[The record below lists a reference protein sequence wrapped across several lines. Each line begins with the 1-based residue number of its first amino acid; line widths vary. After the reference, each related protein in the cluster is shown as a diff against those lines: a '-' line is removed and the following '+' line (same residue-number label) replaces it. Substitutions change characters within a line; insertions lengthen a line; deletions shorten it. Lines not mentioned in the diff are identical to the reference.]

1 MADLPAIDRIASGG
15 TVIDEPD
22 ASPPSVL
29 DINATF
35 GDEIIDKSE
44 FIAEVHKS
52 HALAMRARS
61 HFPAS
66 PLSAVASKY
75 EGGIDDTNAIFDA
88 RTSDQNKI
96 EILMQPNIDSL
107 FGDEYLTALT
117 APPPKALSDPSET
130 LDGDATTT
138 TAFEGEESTEA
149 KNILSIVDDIFGSM
163 PHELEELLRTNGQ
176 VAALPLARRRKR
188 VRERLLTSSVG
199 IVSNIRRAMKHLL
212 KYLKENDLP
221 FTCFANDVLIDSV
234 EEYGDGAKTR
244 AAQRKANATKHGK
257 TLKRDR
263 GGATARMPIV
273 NGYANM
279 SKLMG
284 LPIEVSE
291 ELKDVAR
298 CGPGMP
304 TVATMT
310 SARAVRNY
318 ELKTMAKTGSAKNSK
333 YVRAYAGGG
342 CIKVYSST
350 RTKDLQRTPLI
361 SFEKS
366 TVLGSDALI
375 ACGIARKS
383 KAPAQKQ
390 MRPLAWRAPVISIS
404 GEDIDLQPLLES
416 MPDSTDGCVFRDFI
430 TPPGVPHSII
440 HAIEWCNRP
449 ASHETIVRSLRDI
462 GEDDEIDGHSDRH
475 FVPECARGLRMPRHL
490 REPIGYWAAEKVVAD
505 STEDQ
510 AAYARAV
517 TLARKRKTRMS
528 AIASCAD
535 RYSSKDAAPVEQDDT
550 RATCLIAMRDQMAIW
565 GEDVPVST
573 RDQIA
578 AIMSAADGHSK
589 KKKKK

>member
-430 TPPGVPHSII
+430 TPPGVPPLDHPRDRMVQSPRVTRDHRALAARHRRRRRDRRALGPPLRARVRARPT
-440 HAIEWCNRP
+440 HATPPPRAHRLLGGRKGGRRLDRRP
-449 ASHETIVRSLRDI
+449 GGLRSGGDPRAQAQDAHERDRVVRRPLLLQGRRARRARRHARDLPHRHARP
-462 GEDDEIDGHSDRH
+462 DGHLGRRR
-475 FVPECARGLRMPRHL
+475 ARL
-490 REPIGYWAAEKVVAD
+490 
-505 STEDQ
+505 
-510 AAYARAV
+510 
-517 TLARKRKTRMS
+517 
-528 AIASCAD
+528 
-535 RYSSKDAAPVEQDDT
+535 DT
-550 RATCLIAMRDQMAIW
+550 RPDSRHHV
-565 GEDVPVST
+565 G
-573 RDQIA
+573 R
-578 AIMSAADGHSK
+578 
-589 KKKKK
+589 